1 MLVPKPS
8 VSPPDMS
15 NLSIKS
21 DQGRVFLKYFAQIWM
36 AYWAIEKKNKTKQN
50 SSVWCGK
57 GNSVCGAMVRTST
70 RIKSEGWSY
79 C

>member
-36 AYWAIEKKNKTKQN
+36 AYWAIEKKKQFGM
-50 SSVWCGK
+50 VWEGK
-57 GNSVCGAMVRTST
+57 
-70 RIKSEGWSY
+70 
-79 C
+79 